1 MKTLEIKVPDEK
13 TPLIKA
19 LLKELGISVKVKK
32 ESADEPNK
40 ETIAA
45 MRELK
50 QGKGKRF
57 DSVDELFKSRIN

>member
-13 TPLIKA
+13 TPLVTA
-19 LLKELGISVKVKK
+19 LLKELGVIVKVKTEK
-32 ESADEPNK
+32 AKTPNK

-45 MRELK
+45 MKELK

-57 DSVDELFKSRIN
+57 DSVEALFDSV